1 MPDSILVNS
10 LFSRIAHRYDLA
22 NRLLSGGTDRWW
34 RRRLVDAVARAAP
47 RDVLDLA
54 TGSGDVAFAL
64 SRKLPR
70 KTTIVGADFCRP
82 MLDEAERKQAQGLDG
97 YSNVRFQIGDALN
110 LPFADEHFDAVTI
123 SFGLRNMENRE
134 TALREMRRVLRENGR
149 LYILEFS
156 QPQAWFRPWY
166 FLYLRHVLPR
176 VAGWVTGERSAY
188 IYLNETIE
196 KFPNRAALSDE
207 ISAAGFAVVDSEPM
221 TFGIVALHIA
231 RK

>member
-1 MPDSILVNS
+1 
-10 LFSRIAHRYDLA
+10 
-22 NRLLSGGTDRWW
+22 
-34 RRRLVDAVARAAP
+34 
-47 RDVLDLA
+47 
-54 TGSGDVAFAL
+54 
-64 SRKLPR
+64 
-70 KTTIVGADFCRP
+70 